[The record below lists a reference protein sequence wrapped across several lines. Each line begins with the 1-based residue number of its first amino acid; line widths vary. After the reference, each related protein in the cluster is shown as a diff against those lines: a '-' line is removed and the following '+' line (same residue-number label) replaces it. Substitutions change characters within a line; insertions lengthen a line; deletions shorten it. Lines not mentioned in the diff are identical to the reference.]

1 MSDSGDPIQVLD
13 SAAPHQVHI
22 ILPPRRR
29 YWLHLLLLLATVFST
44 LIVGA
49 RLEYNYLNGAP
60 QFSSDDDLL
69 PVMWTLQQ
77 PSRLLL
83 GIPFSAALL
92 CILLAHE
99 MGHFVYAKRHRVYAT
114 LPFFL
119 PAPTV
124 IGTFGA
130 FIRIRSPIPDRTALM
145 DIGVAGPIAGFV
157 VAVPILVGSLIVSPS
172 LGHNSGSPLGL
183 PLIFSGLWRIL
194 HPFSRIP
201 LSEAN
206 LHPSAIAAWVG
217 MLATALNLLPAGQLD
232 GGHIVY
238 SIFPRFHRLST
249 LLTAAV
255 LFPMG
260 FFLWGGWL
268 LWGVVLL
275 LPWMQHPL
283 VPEYPA
289 IDRKRR
295 LLGVAALLMFIVSF
309 PLVPFEG
316 PSPWEQLRPWIVAHM
331 QRK

>member
-1 MSDSGDPIQVLD
+1 MSDSGYPIQVLD
-13 SAAPHQVHI
+13 PAAPHQVHI
-22 ILPPRRR
+22 ISPPRRR

-49 RLEYNYLNGAP
+49 RLEYNYINGAP
-60 QFSSDDDLL
+60 QFATDDDLL

-77 PSRLLL
+77 PSRVLL

-99 MGHFVYAKRHRVYAT
+99 MGHFVYAKRHRVSAT

-130 FIRIRSPIPDRTALM
+130 FIRIRSPIPDRAALM

-157 VAVPILVGSLIVSPS
+157 VAMPILVVSLILSRP
-172 LGHNSGSPLGL
+172 LGHVSGSPLGL
-183 PLIFSGLWRIL
+183 PLIFDGFWRLL
-194 HPFSRIP
+194 HPSSRIP
-201 LSEAN
+201 LWEAN

-238 SIFPRFHRLST
+238 SIFPRFHRIAT
-249 LLTAAV
+249 LLTALV

-260 FFLWGGWL
+260 LFLWGGWL
-268 LWGVVLL
+268 LWAVVLL
-275 LPWMQHPL
+275 LPWMHHPP
-283 VPEYPA
+283 VPEHPGV
-289 IDRKRR
+289 DGKRR
-295 LLGVAALLMFIVSF
+295 LLGVAALLMFVVSF
-309 PLVPFEG
+309 PLVPFAG
-316 PSPWEQLRPWIVAHM
+316 HSPWEQLRPWIVAHLS
-331 QRK
+331 R